1 MRWQNLQARSKLL
14 RAIRE
19 VFWDWGFAEVDTPLI
34 VSKPGQE
41 PYLEPMAVEVQ
52 EVSGEKHTGFLITSP
67 EYAMKKLLA
76 KAAIGEA
83 PEFEKIFQL
92 AHVFRNNEDF
102 GGTHNP
108 EFTMLEWYR
117 LDEDYNKLIEDVETL
132 ICGLARQQFPLE
144 RFRSASNA
152 RGLVTKETAGAPATL
167 IYQGRCINLARP
179 WKRLTVAQAFEN
191 FSSIKNF
198 NEVSEDTEK
207 FFEIFMKEVEPKIK
221 ALDYP
226 VHLIDY
232 PASQAALAKK
242 KENNP
247 QVAERVETY
256 IAGMELTNGF
266 SELTDAV
273 EQRARFI
280 EEQQVRAAS
289 GRQPIPLDEEFLT
302 ALPHIKKAAG
312 ISLGVD
318 RLLMLLLDQRDIN
331 EVLFWPA
338 KDLFVD

>member
-19 VFWDWGFAEVDTPLI
+19 VFWDWGFAEVDTPL
-34 VSKPGQE
+34 VVAKPGQE
-41 PYLEPMAVEVQ
+41 PYLEPMPVAVQ
-52 EVSGEKHTGFLITSP
+52 EVSGKKHTGFLITSP

-76 KAAIGEA
+76 RAATGEV
-83 PEFEKIFQL
+83 PEFSKIFQL
-92 AHVFRNNEDF
+92 SHVFRNNEDF

-108 EFTMLEWYR
+108 EFMMIEWYR
-117 LDEDYNKLIEDVETL
+117 LSADYNDLMHDVEEL
-132 ICGLARQQFPLE
+132 ICQ
-144 RFRSASNA
+144 
-152 RGLVTKETAGAPATL
+152 LVGAPQ
-167 IYQGRCINLARP
+167 IVYQKRTISLQRP
-179 WKRLTVAQAFEN
+179 WKRLTVAETFQQFTGIEDITELA
-191 FSSIKNF
+191 KN
-198 NEVSEDTEK
+198 DEK
-207 FFEIFMKEVEPKIK
+207 FFEIFLKEVEPAIR

-247 QVAERVETY
+247 QVVERVETY

-280 EEQQVRAAS
+280 EEQQVRAAN
-289 GRQPIPLDEEFLT
+289 GRRSIPLDEEFLA

-338 KDLFVD
+338 KDLFVN